1 MGVKLLRFPHKR
13 IRAQVVRK
21 YMEGVYTRA
30 VCFSCGNAAT
40 ELEKAGVDVLHIGAH
55 GVLAPNK
62 WFTQAE
68 IKHTFPEYF
77 DATSGHLPME
87 LMDALGKAYAEHLG
101 ALPETVYVPSGSGE
115 TVVCL
120 KLAYPHTHFVAVY
133 NIDEATEYSP
143 GCPLNALVRLLCD
156 DIVFDGRAYVGG
168 C

>member
-13 IRAQVVRK
+13 IRAQVIK
-21 YMEGVYTRA
+21 QYMKGTYSRA

-55 GVLAPNK
+55 GVLEPHK

-68 IKHTFPEYF
+68 IKRTFPDYF

-87 LMDALGKAYAEHLG
+87 LMFELGCAYAAHLGK
-101 ALPETVYVPSGSGE
+101 LPETVYVPSGSGE

-120 KLAYPHTHFVAVY
+120 KLAYPDTHFVAVY

-143 GCPLNALVRLLCD
+143 ACPLNALVRVLCD
-156 DIVFDGRAYVGG
+156 DIVLDGRAYVGG
-168 C
+168 